1 MRTNLEVVFRDI
13 KMSEKQNNKKSLL
26 KMEKNISS

>member
-1 MRTNLEVVFRDI
+1 MRTNLKVVFMDI